1 MTPLSRLYHIADQEH
16 IEVDCFDLGKREAL
30 SLMDESGSCFIAID
44 PFQLL
49 STQDETLKLAHELGH
64 CVTGSFYN
72 IHASLDCRQKHEN
85 TADKWAVQQL
95 IPSDAL
101 DQAVAEGYTEI
112 WELAEHFDV
121 TEEFMRKA
129 VCLHVHGNV
138 AVELYF

>member
-1 MTPLSRLYHIADQEH
+1 MTDLSRLYQIADREQ

-30 SLMDESGSCFIAID
+30 SIMDGDGRCYIAID
-44 PFQLL
+44 PFRLL
-49 STQDETLKLAHELGH
+49 SSRDEKLKLAHELGH

-72 IHASLDCRQKHEN
+72 AHATVDCRQKHEN
-85 TADKWAVQQL
+85 TADKWAVMEL
-95 IPSDAL
+95 ITADEL
-101 DQAVAEGYTEI
+101 DEAVAEGFTEI

-121 TEEFMRKA
+121 SEEFMRKA

>member
-1 MTPLSRLYHIADQEH
+1 MTRLSRLYQIAEDNR

-30 SLMDESGSCFIAID
+30 SLMDAEGLCYIAID
-44 PFQLL
+44 PFQLT
-49 STQDETLKLAHELGH
+49 STRDETLKLAHELGH

-72 IHASLDCRQKHEN
+72 VHATVDCRQKHEN
-85 TADKWAVQQL
+85 TADKWAVNQL
-95 IPSDAL
+95 IPAEKL
-101 DQAVAEGYTEI
+101 DEAVAEGYTEI

-121 TEEFMRKA
+121 SEEFMRKA